1 MAIYYVDLYN
11 GNDAND
17 GSTWTLAKKTIAGIN
32 QASLNP
38 GDTVKIIK
46 TPTPTLIGNAS
57 WVQNTETIITE
68 TALTKSVETCVGNT
82 WTAVTGVTLSTSNY
96 RKYGANAQQF
106 NVTASISG
114 KLAYKALPTT
124 LDLSAYTKLSF
135 LTALTSGTV
144 LNHTNSGFY
153 IALCSDS
160 AGNTIVD
167 TFQIGSVNANNYI
180 HTKVISN
187 GGVLGSTINSIALY
201 RSNTASATVNII
213 LNNIFAA
220 NELHHDTIIGRS
232 QSPFTRRYAIMSI
245 IDDTI
250 TVDNNVHSS
259 GFSVGYVESTESLI
273 PLYGLEGVRL
283 AGASATTA
291 VLTFSKDGT
300 SELPITW
307 SFGWDKDTDLQDG
320 ETWYDGQAG
329 LGRFI
334 YITGRHNI
342 IEKICGSRYYSF
354 HRCAAY
360 NYYPVIKNSI
370 SICSYIGFDGFANV
384 YVDSMMLLNITRY
397 PIYSNTSN
405 SVYKNIVIENYGQK
419 VSSQS
424 ACAIYTDTNDYGKH
438 YFENIYINFRTL
450 LDYSTTFNIISSGN
464 VFKNISIP
472 INISNNITGGKNKFI
487 NFTTTGRLTVY
498 GSGCEFINCK
508 VDNGLTISDA
518 NVYNHNQIEDV
529 HFYQSGNGYCAMQYL
544 NDVAFN
550 TVLGIWEIVLGRKL
564 FTTSNENYFGI
575 TQKKREN
582 IFFRIA
588 EVAVEAGVQT
598 SISLW
603 VKRTNTTGRPIGSE
617 SANGTK
623 GSALILRA
631 ENSPAI
637 DTDVMY
643 EFPDGLFNW
652 TLFGL
657 VFTPERTGIVTLE
670 IWAYYD
676 DKQFIQFST
685 LNVAT

>member
-1 MAIYYVDLYN
+1 MATYYVDLYN
-11 GNDAND
+11 GDDGND
-17 GSTWTLAKKTIAGIN
+17 GSTWALAKKTIAGIN

-106 NVTASISG
+106 SVTAAASG
-114 KLAYKALPTT
+114 KLAYKSLTST

-144 LNHTNSGFY
+144 LNYTNSDFY

-160 AGNTIVD
+160 TGDTIVD
-167 TFQIGSVNANNYI
+167 TFPIGSVNIANFI
-180 HTKVISN
+180 HTKVIDKGSA
-187 GGVLGSTINSIALY
+187 LGSAINSIALY
-201 RSNTASATVNII
+201 RSNTASATVNIM

-220 NELHHDTIIGRS
+220 NGLHHDTIIGRS
-232 QSPFTRRYAIMSI
+232 QSPFTRRYAVMSI

-250 TVDNNVHSS
+250 TVDNNVHSN

-283 AGASATTA
+283 TGASATTA

-320 ETWYDGQAG
+320 ETWFDGQAG

-334 YITGRHNI
+334 YITGQHNI

-354 HRCAAY
+354 HRCIAS
-360 NYYPVIKNSI
+360 NYYQVIKDSI
-370 SICSYIGFDGFANV
+370 SICSYIGLDGAVNV
-384 YVDSMMLLNITRY
+384 YLDNIMFLNITRY
-397 PIYSNTSN
+397 AIYSNTSN
-405 SVYKNIVIENYGQK
+405 SVFKNILIENFGQK
-419 VSSQS
+419 VSSQIGY
-424 ACAIYTDTNDYGKH
+424 AIYTDTGDSGGH
-438 YFENIYINFRTL
+438 YFENITLNFKPL
-450 LDYSTTFNIISSGN
+450 IDYSSSYYITSSGN
-464 VFKNISIP
+464 TFKNFTNLGIQSTTI
-472 INISNNITGGKNKFI
+472 IGGANKFI
-487 NFTTTGRLTVY
+487 NFVSNSGVTVLGRE
-498 GSGCEFINCK
+498 CEFTNCK
-508 VDNGLTISDA
+508 FNNGFVANSA
-518 NVYNHNQIEDV
+518 NVYNHNQVEGV
-529 HFYQSGNGYCAMQYL
+529 HFYQSGNPYCAMQYL

-550 TVLGIWEIVLGRKL
+550 TVLGIWEIVLGRPL
-564 FTTSNENYFGI
+564 FTIAIENYIGI

-637 DTDVMY
+637 DADVMY

-670 IWAYYD
+670 IWAYYN